1 VLDLLVQSRRHKRA
15 AKRFFRKLLKGLHYV
30 PRVIVT
36 DKLRSDGTAR
46 KEILPGVEH
55 REQRYL
61 NNRAEFRTSRHGSRS
76 GRCVDSSHRA
86 KPNVSFLLTAPSP
99 IYFVL
104 VVIG

>member
-15 AKRFFRKLLKGLHYV
+15 AKRFFRKLFKGLHHV

-61 NNRAEFRTSRHGSRS
+61 NNRAEIRISRHDSRS
-76 GRCVDSSHRA
+76 G
-86 KPNVSFLLTAPSP
+86 
-99 IYFVL
+99 
-104 VVIG
+104 